1 MFIFLLIYIISFIVS
16 LREILKG
23 NAQGIL
29 IFMIFGLSM
38 YYTAMSVA
46 FTLGLK
52 DLIPIFQ
59 AFKEVLILC
68 LLILNIVTL
77 KYRPRLHLIDYA
89 IFAYFLYLVAY
100 AILPI
105 GEQSFAERLVALKS
119 NSIYIVVYFTARLMD
134 PQKIYIGKYFNFIIL
149 LTIAVG
155 LVLIGELLVGSQ
167 LQNFTGFADYSYY
180 FFNFEPGG
188 HFGLNWTFESDGG
201 TPRFASFFTSPLEHA
216 VATLLALSVIAGL
229 YTSDDNKLTINN
241 MGLLAL
247 GSTILSIIFAI
258 SRAPLIS
265 YFLVIYVY
273 ALITKRKFITRTIHA
288 AVGLV
293 VIYFIYLFA
302 KFEQTNNGLLEVA
315 MNTVDFSDPSSFGHL
330 LQWAEGVLAIIEHPL
345 GLGLGS
351 SGRIGGSLGE
361 NVGGE
366 NQFIII
372 GVQAGI
378 IALFLYLCIYLMFIK
393 IGLKWLNKLKGRER
407 KLCMAVLLLKISFLI
422 PLMTSEVESSSYISY
437 MNWFLS
443 GLLISVIMRTETNQ
457 ILLLNDH

>member
-16 LREILKG
+16 LREVLKG
-23 NAQGIL
+23 NAQGVL
-29 IFMIFGLSM
+29 VFMIFGLSM

-52 DLIPIFQ
+52 DVIPLMQ
-59 AFKEVLILC
+59 SFKEILIFS
-68 LLILNIVTL
+68 LLVLNIVTL

-89 IFAYFLYLVAY
+89 IIAYFAYLLAY

-105 GEQSFAERLVALKS
+105 GEQSFSERLVALKS
-119 NSIYIVVYFTARLMD
+119 NSFYIVVYFTARLMD
-134 PQKIYIGKYFNFIIL
+134 IHKIYVSKYFNFIIL
-149 LTIAVG
+149 LTIGVG
-155 LVLIGELLVGSQ
+155 IVLIGELIVGRQ

-201 TPRFASFFTSPLEHA
+201 TPRFASIFTSPLEHA
-216 VATLLALSVIAGL
+216 AATLLALSVILSL
-229 YTSDDNKLTINN
+229 YTTDENKVTINN
-241 MGLLAL
+241 VGLAAL
-247 GSTILSIIFAI
+247 GATILSIIFAI

-265 YFLVIYVY
+265 YFLIIYVY
-273 ALITKRKFITRTIHA
+273 ALITKRKFITNTIHA
-288 AVGLV
+288 LAGLV
-293 VIYFIYLFA
+293 AVYFIYLFA
-302 KFEQTNNGLLEVA
+302 QFEQNHNGLLEVA
-315 MNTVDFSDPSSFGHL
+315 MNTIDFSDPSSVGHL
-330 LQWAEGVLAIIEHPL
+330 VQWAEGVIAMIEHPL

-372 GVQAGI
+372 GVQTGI
-378 IALFLYLCIYLMFIK
+378 IALFLYLSIYVMFIK
-393 IGLKWLNKLKGRER
+393 TGLKWVNKLKGKER
-407 KLCMAVLLLKISFLI
+407 KIIMAVLLLKISFLI

-443 GLLISVIMRTETNQ
+443 GLMISVIMQSKTNQ
-457 ILLLNDH
+457 ILPANDH